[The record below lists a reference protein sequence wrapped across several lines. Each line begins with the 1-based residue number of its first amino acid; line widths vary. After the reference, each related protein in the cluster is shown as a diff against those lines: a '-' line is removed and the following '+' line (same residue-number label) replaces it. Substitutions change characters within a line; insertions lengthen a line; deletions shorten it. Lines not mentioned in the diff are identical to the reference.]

1 MRHFYSAH
9 GKHCYLRS
17 FQIKCPK
24 CSADVLYWECQH
36 GCKVFFEYPPY
47 GKLIKHSCR
56 RYMSKSQKNK
66 YPIIVKKPK
75 KLLEDASPSCP
86 ICGKLFKTEN
96 DVKKHLK
103 QIKKID
109 LPHKEFLESKFWFD
123 NFLEENNQKISTKL
137 KFGRINIKK
146 RNL

>member
-1 MRHFYSAH
+1 
-9 GKHCYLRS
+9 
-17 FQIKCPK
+17 
-24 CSADVLYWECQH
+24 
-36 GCKVFFEYPPY
+36 
-47 GKLIKHSCR
+47 
-56 RYMSKSQKNK
+56 MSKSQKNK

-109 LPHKEFLESKFWFD
+109 LPHKEFF
-123 NFLEENNQKISTKL
+123 ENNQKLSTKL

>member
-1 MRHFYSAH
+1 
-9 GKHCYLRS
+9 
-17 FQIKCPK
+17 
-24 CSADVLYWECQH
+24 
-36 GCKVFFEYPPY
+36 
-47 GKLIKHSCR
+47 
-56 RYMSKSQKNK
+56 MSKSQKNN

-103 QIKKID
+103 EIKKID
-109 LPHKEFLESKFWFD
+109 LTHKEFFESNFWFD
-123 NFLEENNQKISTKL
+123 NFLEENNQNLSTKL